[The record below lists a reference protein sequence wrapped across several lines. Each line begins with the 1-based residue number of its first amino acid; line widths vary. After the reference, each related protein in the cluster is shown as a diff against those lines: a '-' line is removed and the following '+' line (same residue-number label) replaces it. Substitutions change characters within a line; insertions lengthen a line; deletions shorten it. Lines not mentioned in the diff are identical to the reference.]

1 MALRNIVFLLLL
13 FGCSESQ
20 QPIKK
25 TTIKDCENEGY
36 INVQEWRKEILYLD
50 SVKYNN
56 EPFLKN
62 SLDYYQKIFGDE
74 IENYSITYEDIS
86 LYGNGQEQKNRHVF
100 NGALVD
106 QVGKEAI
113 INTLDFSKID
123 GHLVAGELILK
134 EGTNVSEIFNAYP
147 RSCRLIPSNGNLWS
161 GFIELKVHQSGL
173 DFRRIFLIFQ
183 REKLRKLKIV
193 NLGH

>member
-25 TTIKDCENEGY
+25 TAIKDCENEGY
-36 INVQEWRKEILYLD
+36 INVQEWRKEILHLD

-62 SLDYYQKIFGDE
+62 SLDYYEKIFGDE
-74 IENYSITYEDIS
+74 IENYSITYEDIV

-100 NGALVD
+100 L
-106 QVGKEAI
+106 
-113 INTLDFSKID
+113 S
-123 GHLVAGELILK
+123 LIHI
-134 EGTNVSEIFNAYP
+134 SEPTRPY
-147 RSCRLIPSNGNLWS
+147 
-161 GFIELKVHQSGL
+161 
-173 DFRRIFLIFQ
+173 
-183 REKLRKLKIV
+183 
-193 NLGH
+193 